1 MVSFPDSMSSQWSHS
16 QTQCHVSG
24 LIPRLKLNVTFMSA
38 YFHRPQRH
46 HWNGSKECSPSHCTH
61 TPPASPL
68 YRCTAHCP
76 TRSDQLPPQTE
87 QNQELKWHLYT
98 ENNFGHTLLSIS
110 ASPKSWPGY
119 IVITTTINTD
129 VASFPVLIPQLLLLA
144 VWVYSTT
151 CIYCKWE

>member
-1 MVSFPDSMSSQWSHS
+1 M
-16 QTQCHVSG
+16 
-24 LIPRLKLNVTFMSA
+24 NA
-38 YFHRPQRH
+38 YFHRLQRH

-68 YRCTAHCP
+68 YRCIAHCP

-129 VASFPVLIPQLLLLA
+129 VASFPVLIPQLLFLA
-144 VWVYSTT
+144 VWFIALLAYTASDNSCTVVKDREQGYHGPSLLSLGMIYSTT
-151 CIYCKWE
+151 CIYCKWQ